1 MTSLFSSSTAAR
13 LGAILAFI
21 SLPLTLRA
29 QTGTLEGRVTSA
41 GDPVAGA
48 AIVVAGTGRGTQTR
62 ADGNYRLTL
71 PVGRFVVRARLIG
84 YTSGRDSVTIVAGQT
99 TTLNFTLQRAPAS
112 LEAMTTLGTRG
123 QERTVIDAPA
133 PIDVLSSADIKSTG
147 RTETAQMIQAVA
159 PSFNFPRTSIGDG
172 TDHVRP
178 ATLRSLAPDQTLVLI
193 NGKRRHNSA
202 LVNVNGFV
210 GRGSAPVDLN
220 AIPSS
225 MIERIEILRD
235 GAAAQYGSDAIA
247 GVINIIL
254 KENAGGESLLTL
266 GQTNTTYNRQDDVP
280 GLGGAVVV
288 PYAIQAGER
297 SANDGKTFDESLDYG
312 WHSSENSFLHL
323 AGELR
328 DRGRTNRSL
337 PDPRIQFFPNDPRET
352 DPTRPLPDGRLN
364 HLQGDAYAHDL
375 QGFWNGGTRFGSV
388 DAYTFGGLGSRTGE
402 AAGFWR
408 RANDPSGRRQPAIYP
423 DGFLP
428 LIHSDIVDASGAV
441 GAKGQVKGWDWDL
454 GSVYGGN
461 QFGFTIKNTMNVS
474 LGPTSP
480 TQFDAGKLRF
490 QQSTTTLDFNR
501 SFQKLLPVPISVA
514 AGAEFRADKYTIVA
528 GEFDS
533 WVNGGAKVPDANGN
547 PTTTSAPPGA
557 QVFPGFKGDSAG
569 KPGDAGSHSRNN
581 SALYLDLSSDVTSKW
596 LVDVAGR
603 FEHYNDFGNTTT
615 GKLSSRYQV
624 YPGYALRGAVS
635 TGFRAPSLMQEFFS
649 STATNFVSGVPFDI
663 KTFPASTKEAAAL
676 GASPLK
682 AEKSR
687 NVSFGVAAEPVSSLS
702 FTADYYYIEIN
713 DRIVLS
719 NNFTGA
725 AAVTALQNIGVT
737 GVSGGRY
744 FTNAIDT
751 RTHGYDIIANY
762 GYTFSTSGVLTLS
775 AAYNWNRT
783 RVTRVDTLP
792 QNLSGLKSSLFD
804 RVEQARIELGNPENN
819 LILSANYSK
828 SRLGANLRAQ
838 RYGQVATFNSASATS
853 NLYGPLDQTFS
864 AKWITDASVSYK
876 FFGRATLFVGAD
888 NLFDVYPDRNNNNGN
903 VSTLAA
909 ENGGTSNFGIFPYSA
924 VSPFG
929 FNGRFIYTKIAF
941 GL

>member
-1 MTSLFSSSTAAR
+1 MARSSSPSFVAR
-13 LGAILAFI
+13 ARAILACMLI
-21 SLPLTLRA
+21 PAALAA
-29 QTGTLEGRVTSA
+29 QGGTGTLAGRVTA
-41 GDPVAGA
+41 GGEAVSGA
-48 AIVVAGTGRGTQTR
+48 TVVVTGMGRGTQTR
-62 ADGNYRLTL
+62 SDGTYHLTL
-71 PVGRFVVRARLIG
+71 PAGRYEVRTRLIG
-84 YTSGRDSVTIVAGQT
+84 FSSGRDSATIVAGQT
-99 TTLNFTLQRAPAS
+99 TTLNFAVRRAVAT
-112 LEAMTTLGTRG
+112 LEAVTTLGTRG

-133 PIDVLSSADIKSTG
+133 PIDVLSAAEIKSTG

-178 ATLRSLAPDQTLVLI
+178 ATLRSMAPDQTLVLI

-220 AIPSS
+220 AIPSA

-247 GVINIIL
+247 GVINVVL
-254 KENAGGESLLTL
+254 KQSAGGTALTEL
-266 GQTNTTYNRQDDVP
+266 GQTATTYNKSDDVL
-280 GLGGAVVV
+280 GLNGTPIT
-288 PYAIQAGER
+288 PYPIQAGTR
-297 SANDGKTFDESLDYG
+297 SASDGKVFDQSLDYG
-312 WHSSENSFLHL
+312 WSTADNSFLHI
-323 AGELR
+323 AGEFR
-328 DRGRTNRSL
+328 DRGRTNRTL
-337 PDPRIQFFPNDPRET
+337 PDPRIQYFPNDPRET
-352 DPTRPLPDGRLN
+352 NPDYPLPDGRMD
-364 HLQGDAYAHDL
+364 HLQGDASTHDW
-375 QGFWNGGTRFGSV
+375 QSFWNGGTRFGTI
-388 DAYTFGGLGSRTGE
+388 DAYTFGGVSTRKGE

-428 LIHSDIVDASGAV
+428 LIHSNILDASGAV
-441 GAKGQVKGWDWDL
+441 GAKGQIRGWDWDL
-454 GSVYGGN
+454 GTVYGGN
-461 QFGFTIKNTMNVS
+461 QFGFVIKHTMNVS
-474 LGPTSP
+474 LGPSSP
-480 TQFDAGKLRF
+480 TEFDAGKLRF

-501 SFQKLLPVPISVA
+501 SFKDGMAIPVTVA

-528 GEFDS
+528 GDFGS
-533 WVNGGAKVPDANGN
+533 WVNGGARVPDQNGN
-547 PTTTSAPPGA
+547 PTTTAAPPGA
-557 QVFPGFKGDSAG
+557 QVFPGFKADSAG
-569 KPGDAGSHSRNN
+569 KPGDAGSHTRNN
-581 SALYLDLSSDVTSKW
+581 SALYADLSSDITTKW

-615 GKLSSRYQV
+615 GKFSTRYEIV
-624 YPGYALRGAVS
+624 PSFALRGSVS

-663 KTFPASTKEAAAL
+663 KTFPANTPEAAAL

-687 NVSFGVAAEPVSSLS
+687 NLGFGFAAEPLSSLS
-702 FTADYYYIEIN
+702 LTADYYYIEVD

-725 AAVTALQNIGVT
+725 AAVAALQSIGVT

-751 RTHGYDIIANY
+751 RTRGYDIIANY
-762 GYTFSTSGVLTLS
+762 GLTFSTTSVLRLS

-792 QNLSGLKSSLFD
+792 TNLSGLKSSLFD
-804 RVEQARIELGNPENN
+804 RVEQARIEVGNPENN
-819 LILSANYSK
+819 LILGASYTR
-828 SRLGANLRAQ
+828 SRLGANLRVQ
-838 RYGQVATFNSASATS
+838 RYGQVTQYGTTASNAF
-853 NLYGPLDQTFS
+853 GPLDQTFS
-864 AKWITDASVSYK
+864 PKWITDLSASYEFGRASVSI
-876 FFGRATLFVGAD
+876 GAD

-903 VSTLAA
+903 ITTVAT
-909 ENGGTSNFGIFPYSA
+909 ENGGTANFGIFPYNGI
-924 VSPFG
+924 SPFG
-929 FNGRFIYTKIAF
+929 FNGRFIYTKLSM